1 MAQSTVKVCLSW
13 FEFYETAALDCPR
26 CGPGAIAVR
35 ARELLMAAVFHAYP
49 EIPDI
54 TLELD
59 ASDRMHI
66 RLVFS
71 GSEQRTQFS
80 TRYSDEIDN

>member
-49 EIPDI
+49 EFPDI

-59 ASDRMHI
+59 ASDRTHI

-71 GSEQRTQFS
+71 GPEHRRQFAA
-80 TRYSDEIDN
+80 RYSDKIDD